1 MNSDDSILKA
11 WRNSNPAIDIQVS
24 DTNSN
29 KNGQFLKQSHVN
41 EFPQQSDSIQIKEE
55 SFSLSVYILLILTL
69 AVITLFLN
77 YCRKKRRRK
86 YFLFL

>member
-11 WRNSNPAIDIQVS
+11 WRNSNALDDPVS
-24 DTNSN
+24 DLKSS
-29 KNGQFLKQSHVN
+29 KSGQFQKQSHVDQ
-41 EFPQQSDSIQIKEE
+41 FSQQSDSIQIKEE
-55 SFSLSVYILLILTL
+55 SFSISVYILLILTL
-69 AVITLFLN
+69 FVITLFLN